1 MDKNI
6 NNGRV
11 IIQEPNPLTQIGLYD
26 KIPMKETAYID
37 AVNGIYYDTDLSNL
51 YFSFENQE
59 ILQNGIR
66 YGVYEKSKGKF
77 VIGKQDYDV
86 LKTIMRSI
94 FLTYSKN
101 SPKDIKGQ
109 IQYLNEKVLDYCI
122 KNVYSE
128 ALQYTGYI
136 KDISTLATP
145 MSHPVIARVHDK
157 QLQENPFIQ

>member
-1 MDKNI
+1 MDKKV

-26 KIPMKETAYID
+26 KIPAKETAYVD
-37 AVNGIYYDTDLSNL
+37 AVCGIYYNTDLSNL
-51 YFSFENQE
+51 FFSFENQE

-66 YGVYEKSKGKF
+66 YGVYEKSKNKF
-77 VIGKQDYDV
+77 IVGKQDYDI
-86 LKTIMRSI
+86 LKTVMRSI
-94 FLTYSKN
+94 FLTYSNN

-109 IQYLNEKVLDYCI
+109 IKDLNEKVLDYCI

-136 KDISTLATP
+136 KDISTLARP
-145 MSHPVIARVHDK
+145 ISHPVIARVNDK